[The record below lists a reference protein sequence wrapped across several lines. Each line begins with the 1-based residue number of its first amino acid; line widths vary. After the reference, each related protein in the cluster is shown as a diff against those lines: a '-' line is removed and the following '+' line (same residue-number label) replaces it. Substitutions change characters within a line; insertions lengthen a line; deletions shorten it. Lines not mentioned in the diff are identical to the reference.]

1 MTDFDKKVSNS
12 EQEHF
17 PFGLMIYFSRNIF
30 PDINNII
37 FYILSLFFIILG
49 PFILISAVRSFKAEQ
64 TTINP
69 ININNASSLVISGV
83 FKYSRNPMYLG
94 MVFILL
100 ALSFRFNLVGGILFT
115 SIFIM
120 YITKFQ
126 IIPEE
131 AAMKSIFG
139 EDFNKYKNKTR
150 RWI

>member
-1 MTDFDKKVSNS
+1 MNNKIPPPIVTLA
-12 EQEHF
+12 
-17 PFGLMIYFSRNIF
+17 FGLMIYFSRNIF

-37 FYILSLFFIILG
+37 FYVLSLFFIILG
-49 PFILISAVRSFKAEQ
+49 PFVLISAVRSFKAEQ

-100 ALSFRFNLVGGILFT
+100 ALSFGFNLVGGILFT
-115 SIFIM
+115 SIFIV

-131 AAMKSIFG
+131 AAMKRIFG
-139 EDFNKYKNKTR
+139 EDFNRYKNETR

>member
-1 MTDFDKKVSNS
+1 MNNKIPPPIVTLA
-12 EQEHF
+12 
-17 PFGLMIYFSRNIF
+17 FGLMIYFSRNIF

-37 FYILSLFFIILG
+37 FYVLSLFFIILG

-69 ININNASSLVISGV
+69 LNINNASSLVISGV

-150 RWI
+150 RWF

>member
-1 MTDFDKKVSNS
+1 MNNKIPPPIVTLS
-12 EQEHF
+12 
-17 PFGLMIYFSRNIF
+17 FGLMIYFSRNVF

>member
-1 MTDFDKKVSNS
+1 MNNKIPPPIVTLA
-12 EQEHF
+12 
-17 PFGLMIYFSRNIF
+17 FGLMIYFSRNIF

-139 EDFNKYKNKTR
+139 EDFNEYKNKTR

>member
-1 MTDFDKKVSNS
+1 M
-12 EQEHF
+12 
-17 PFGLMIYFSRNIF
+17 
-30 PDINNII
+30 
-37 FYILSLFFIILG
+37 
-49 PFILISAVRSFKAEQ
+49 
-64 TTINP
+64 
-69 ININNASSLVISGV
+69 ISGV

>member
-1 MTDFDKKVSNS
+1 MNNKIPPPIVTLA
-12 EQEHF
+12 
-17 PFGLMIYFSRNIF
+17 FGLMIFFSRNIF

-69 ININNASSLVISGV
+69 INIKNASSLVISGV

-100 ALSFRFNLVGGILFT
+100 ALSFRFNLVGGIFFT

>member
-1 MTDFDKKVSNS
+1 
-12 EQEHF
+12 
-17 PFGLMIYFSRNIF
+17 MIYFSRNVF

-69 ININNASSLVISGV
+69 ININNASSLVFSGV

-100 ALSFRFNLVGGILFT
+100 ALSFRFNLDAGILFT

>member
-1 MTDFDKKVSNS
+1 MNNKIPPPIVTLA
-12 EQEHF
+12 
-17 PFGLMIYFSRNIF
+17 FGLMIYFSRNIF

-131 AAMKSIFG
+131 AAMKTIFG

>member
-1 MTDFDKKVSNS
+1 MNNKIPPPIVTLA
-12 EQEHF
+12 
-17 PFGLMIYFSRNIF
+17 FGLMIYFSRNIF

>member
-1 MTDFDKKVSNS
+1 MNNKIPPPIVTLA
-12 EQEHF
+12 
-17 PFGLMIYFSRNIF
+17 FGLMIYFSRNIF

-37 FYILSLFFIILG
+37 FYVLSLFFIILG
-49 PFILISAVRSFKAEQ
+49 PFVLISAVRSFKAEQ

-131 AAMKSIFG
+131 AAMKRIFG
-139 EDFNKYKNKTR
+139 EDFNRYKNETR

>member
-1 MTDFDKKVSNS
+1 MNNKIPPPIVTLA
-12 EQEHF
+12 
-17 PFGLMIYFSRNIF
+17 FGLMIYFLRNIF

>member
-1 MTDFDKKVSNS
+1 MNNKIPPPVVTLA
-12 EQEHF
+12 
-17 PFGLMIYFSRNIF
+17 FGLMIYFSRNIF

-37 FYILSLFFIILG
+37 FYILSLFLIILG

-100 ALSFRFNLVGGILFT
+100 ALSLRFNIVGGILFT

>member
-1 MTDFDKKVSNS
+1 MNNKIPPPIVTLA
-12 EQEHF
+12 
-17 PFGLMIYFSRNIF
+17 FGLMIYFSRNIF

-49 PFILISAVRSFKAEQ
+49 PFILICAVRSFKAEQ

>member
-1 MTDFDKKVSNS
+1 MNNKIPPPIVTLA
-12 EQEHF
+12 
-17 PFGLMIYFSRNIF
+17 FGLMIYFSRDIF

-37 FYILSLFFIILG
+37 FYVLSLFFIILG

>member
-1 MTDFDKKVSNS
+1 MNNKIPPPIVTLA
-12 EQEHF
+12 
-17 PFGLMIYFSRNIF
+17 FGLMIYFSRNIF
-30 PDINNII
+30 PDIKNII

>member
-1 MTDFDKKVSNS
+1 MNNKIPPPIVTLA
-12 EQEHF
+12 
-17 PFGLMIYFSRNIF
+17 FGLMIYFSRNIF

-83 FKYSRNPMYLG
+83 FNYSRNPMYLG

>member
-1 MTDFDKKVSNS
+1 MNNKIPPPVVTLA
-12 EQEHF
+12 
-17 PFGLMIYFSRNIF
+17 FGLMIYFSRNIF

-100 ALSFRFNLVGGILFT
+100 ALSLRFNIVGGILFT

-120 YITKFQ
+120 YINKFQ

-131 AAMKSIFG
+131 EAMKSIFG

>member
-1 MTDFDKKVSNS
+1 MNNKIPPPIVTLA
-12 EQEHF
+12 
-17 PFGLMIYFSRNIF
+17 FGLMIYFSRNIF

-83 FKYSRNPMYLG
+83 FKYSRNPIYLG

>member
-1 MTDFDKKVSNS
+1 
-12 EQEHF
+12 
-17 PFGLMIYFSRNIF
+17 MIYFSRNIF

-37 FYILSLFFIILG
+37 FYVLSLFFIILG
-49 PFILISAVRSFKAEQ
+49 PFVLISAVRSFKAEQ

-100 ALSFRFNLVGGILFT
+100 ALSFGFNLVGGILFT
-115 SIFIM
+115 SIFIV

-131 AAMKSIFG
+131 AAMKRIFG
-139 EDFNKYKNKTR
+139 EDFNRYKNETR

>member
-1 MTDFDKKVSNS
+1 MNNKIPPPIVTLA
-12 EQEHF
+12 
-17 PFGLMIYFSRNIF
+17 FGLMIYFSRNIF

-37 FYILSLFFIILG
+37 FYVLSLFFIILG

-69 ININNASSLVISGV
+69 ININIASSLVISGV

-100 ALSFRFNLVGGILFT
+100 ALSFRFNFVGGILFT

>member
-1 MTDFDKKVSNS
+1 MNNKIPPPIVTLA
-12 EQEHF
+12 
-17 PFGLMIYFSRNIF
+17 FGLMIYFSRNIF

-37 FYILSLFFIILG
+37 FYVLSLFFIILG

-139 EDFNKYKNKTR
+139 EDFNKYKNNTR

>member
-1 MTDFDKKVSNS
+1 MNNKIPPPIVTLA
-12 EQEHF
+12 
-17 PFGLMIYFSRNIF
+17 FGLMIYFSRNIF

-94 MVFILL
+94 MGFILL

>member
-1 MTDFDKKVSNS
+1 MNNKIPPPIVTLA
-12 EQEHF
+12 
-17 PFGLMIYFSRNIF
+17 FGLMIYFSRNIF

-37 FYILSLFFIILG
+37 FYILSLFFILLG
-49 PFILISAVRSFKAEQ
+49 AFILISAVRSFKAEQ

-100 ALSFRFNLVGGILFT
+100 ALSFWFNLVGGILFT

>member
-1 MTDFDKKVSNS
+1 MNNKIPPPIVTLA
-12 EQEHF
+12 
-17 PFGLMIYFSRNIF
+17 FGLIIYFSRNIF

>member
-1 MTDFDKKVSNS
+1 MNNKIPPPIVTLA
-12 EQEHF
+12 
-17 PFGLMIYFSRNIF
+17 FGLMIYFSRNIF

-37 FYILSLFFIILG
+37 FYVLSLFFIILG

-115 SIFIM
+115 SIFIV

>member
-1 MTDFDKKVSNS
+1 MNNKIPPPIVTLA
-12 EQEHF
+12 
-17 PFGLMIYFSRNIF
+17 FGLMIYFSRNIF

-100 ALSFRFNLVGGILFT
+100 ALSFRFNLIGGILFT

-131 AAMKSIFG
+131 AAMKGIFG

>member
-1 MTDFDKKVSNS
+1 MNNKIPPPIVTLA
-12 EQEHF
+12 
-17 PFGLMIYFSRNIF
+17 FGLMIYFSRNIF

-37 FYILSLFFIILG
+37 FYVLSLFFIILG

-69 ININNASSLVISGV
+69 ININNASSLVFSGV

>member
-1 MTDFDKKVSNS
+1 MNNKIPPPIVTFA
-12 EQEHF
+12 
-17 PFGLMIYFSRNIF
+17 FGLMIYFSRNIF

-37 FYILSLFFIILG
+37 FYVLSLFFIILG
-49 PFILISAVRSFKAEQ
+49 PSVLISAVRSFKAEQ

-100 ALSFRFNLVGGILFT
+100 ALSFGFNLVGGILFT
-115 SIFIM
+115 SIFIV

-131 AAMKSIFG
+131 AAMKRIFG
-139 EDFNKYKNKTR
+139 EDFNRYKNETR

>member
-1 MTDFDKKVSNS
+1 MNNKIPPPIVTLA
-12 EQEHF
+12 
-17 PFGLMIYFSRNIF
+17 FGLMIYFSRNIF

-37 FYILSLFFIILG
+37 FYVLSLFFIILG
-49 PFILISAVRSFKAEQ
+49 PFVLISAVRSFKAKQ

-69 ININNASSLVISGV
+69 ININNASSLVTSGV

-100 ALSFRFNLVGGILFT
+100 ALSFGFNLVGGILFT
-115 SIFIM
+115 SIFIV

-131 AAMKSIFG
+131 AAMKRIFG
-139 EDFNKYKNKTR
+139 EDFNRYKNKTR